1 MNLQGVIMTFP
12 TELKSKF
19 IEQLRKNKI
28 SYSYGWNN
36 YMGTVTNPAALVVEI
51 DNEQQMQAVA
61 KQLKK
66 LNANQTPDSK
76 ITMRATAGWSD
87 KPEISCCL
95 FPWTQV
101 QKDEYNEG
109 FSFSEVVGG
118 RIAANTPGTDIII
131 RFSKKFHHTQLIGP
145 IKHPVLFNPNT
156 PIHQLP
162 SFEVEVSAG
171 VQIAE
176 LAEFL
181 RQNNLSLTTASMI
194 AWVTAVGL
202 AGTAGHG
209 SGRDEPG
216 FSGLIESVR
225 VCDMDGTIRE
235 IDRNHPDFATLMG
248 GHSGLLGVIL
258 SMKIRTVK
266 AFNLCE
272 TIDLFHNT
280 QEMSGKLSAIL
291 KNNQY
296 VSFIGMPSS
305 TNKELDQLIN
315 KWQIRKWNY
324 SELEPTQ
331 KEKSPYAPD
340 LNSFIQEL
348 EVRIGSS
355 IMEFL
360 LDSGL
365 KHLLPYFTLFSAAT
379 VTGSRGTKTVVDYE
393 NHITHP
399 QVGFPKLMRDVS
411 YLIPVN
417 DNEAGKTLETVL
429 QKIEELLKNGSKNG
443 EYPITY
449 AVYVRYAKGTN
460 GGLSTSATSSDE
472 ERILAI
478 DIVTHPDAPGIT
490 HFEQQFLAAL
500 KEMGITPRH
509 HLGKNFP
516 AGISHY
522 DQFLEPKAIAEFIE
536 ALQRWHSTPGL
547 KDGKERFEMS
557 PFYTPYL
564 RSMLSPSPVLTHQ
577 LTNEQGIKNHDKTT
591 IKPVELPRKKHG
603 DQECLDFLTALQTVI
618 DHIPLPN
625 EEAKIAKEA
634 FLKACRTEL
643 EARQSKASSSSLTL

>member
-1 MNLQGVIMTFP
+1 MAFS

-36 YMGTVTNPAALVVEI
+36 YMGTVKNPAALVAEI
-51 DNEQQMQAVA
+51 DDEQQMQTVT
-61 KQLKK
+61 K
-66 LNANQTPDSK
+66 LVKTINADKTPDSK

-87 KPEISCCL
+87 KPELSCCL
-95 FPWTQV
+95 FPWSQV

-118 RIAANTPGTDIII
+118 RVAPNTPGTDVII
-131 RFSKKFHHTQLIGP
+131 RFSKKFHHTKVIGP
-145 IKHPVLFNPNT
+145 IKNPVLFNPNT

-181 RQNNLSLTTASMI
+181 RNNNLSLTTTSMI
-194 AWVTAVGL
+194 AWVTVVGL

-216 FSGLIESVR
+216 FSGLIESAR

-248 GHSGLLGVIL
+248 GHSGLLGIIL
-258 SMKIRTVK
+258 SVKIRAVR

-272 TIDLFHNT
+272 TIELFHNT
-280 QEMSGKLSAIL
+280 QEMSGKLSAML
-291 KNNQY
+291 KDNQY
-296 VSFIGMPSS
+296 VSLIGMPCS
-305 TNKELDQLIN
+305 TNEEIDQLIN

-365 KHLLPYFTLFSAAT
+365 KHLLPYFMLFSAAI
-379 VTGSRGTKTVVDYE
+379 VTGSRGTKAIVDYE

-411 YLIPVN
+411 YLIPVS
-417 DNEAGKTLETVL
+417 DDEAGKTLEDVL
-429 QKIEELLKNGSKNG
+429 QKIDELLKNSSKKG
-443 EYPITY
+443 EYPVTY
-449 AVYVRYAKGTN
+449 AVYARYAKGTN
-460 GGLSTSATSSDE
+460 GGLSTSATSSEE
-472 ERILAI
+472 ERIIAI
-478 DIVTHPDAPGIT
+478 DIVTHPDAPGIA

-500 KEMGITPRH
+500 KEMDITPRH

-516 AGISHY
+516 AGILHY
-522 DQFLEPKAIAEFIE
+522 DQFLESKAIAEFRE
-536 ALQRWHSTPGL
+536 ALERWYSTPSL
-547 KDGKERFEMS
+547 IDGKERFEMS
-557 PFYTPYL
+557 PFHTPYL
-564 RSMLSPSPVLTHQ
+564 QRMLSPSPVLTQQ
-577 LTNEQGIKNHDKTT
+577 LTDEVESKEQDKTT
-591 IKPVELPRKKHG
+591 IKPIELPGKKHTN
-603 DQECLDFLTALQTVI
+603 QECLDFLTALHTII
-618 DHIPLPN
+618 DNIPLPN
-625 EEAKIAKEA
+625 DEAKTAKEA
-634 FLKACRTEL
+634 FLNACRIEL
-643 EARQSKASSSSLTL
+643 EARQSKTNSSSLVL

>member
-1 MNLQGVIMTFP
+1 MNLQGVIMSFP
-12 TELKSKF
+12 AELKSKF

-28 SYSYGWNN
+28 SYSYGWDN
-36 YMGTVTNPAALVVEI
+36 YMKTVQNPAALVVEI
-51 DNEQQMQAVA
+51 DNEQQLQTVIKDIKSMNVDR
-61 KQLKK
+61 
-66 LNANQTPDSK
+66 TPDNK
-76 ITMRATAGWSD
+76 ITIRATAGWSD

-95 FPWTQV
+95 FPWNQV

-118 RIAANTPGTDIII
+118 RVASNTPGTDIII
-131 RFSKKFHHTQLIGP
+131 RFSKKFHHTKVIGP
-145 IKHPVLFNPNT
+145 IENPVLFNPDT

-176 LAEFL
+176 LADFL
-181 RQNNLSLTTASMI
+181 RKNNLSLTTVSMI
-194 AWVTAVGL
+194 AWVTAIGL
-202 AGTAGHG
+202 SGTAGHG

-225 VCDMDGTIRE
+225 VCDMDGNIRE
-235 IDRNHPDFATLMG
+235 IDRNHPDFTTLMG
-248 GHSGLLGVIL
+248 GHSGLLGIIL
-258 SMKIRTVK
+258 SMKIRTVS

-272 TIDLFHNT
+272 TIELFHNT

-296 VSFIGMPSS
+296 VSFIGMPSF
-305 TNKELDQLIN
+305 TNKEIDHAIS

-324 SELEPTQ
+324 SQSQPTQ
-331 KEKSPYAPD
+331 NEKSPYAPD
-340 LNSFIQEL
+340 MTSFIQEL

-365 KHLLPYFTLFSAAT
+365 KHLLPYFMLFSAAT

-417 DNEAGKTLETVL
+417 DDQAGQTLEAVL
-429 QKIEELLKNGSKNG
+429 QKIEELLKNGGKKG

-449 AVYVRYAKGTN
+449 AVYVRYIKGTN
-460 GGLSTSATSSDE
+460 GGLSTSATSSEE

-490 HFEQQFLAAL
+490 HFEQQFLASL
-500 KEMGITPRH
+500 KEMGITPRN

-516 AGISHY
+516 AGILHY
-522 DQFLEPKAIAEFIE
+522 DQFLEPKAIVEFKEAIE
-536 ALQRWHSTPGL
+536 RWYSTPGL
-547 KDGKERFEMS
+547 KDGKERLDMS

-564 RSMLSPSPVLTHQ
+564 QNMLSPSPVLTQQ
-577 LTNEQGIKNHDKTT
+577 LTDELENKERNKTT
-591 IKPVELPRKKHG
+591 IKPVELSRKEH
-603 DQECLDFLTALQTVI
+603 TNQTPVRCY
-618 DHIPLPN
+618 LGV
-625 EEAKIAKEA
+625 EK
-634 FLKACRTEL
+634 R
-643 EARQSKASSSSLTL
+643 